1 MIRAMEGEPRPES
14 RTASRIGAGFDP
26 RTRIQRDPFNE
37 YLVLVLSAG
46 GAAVFNPIV
55 LLVVSAIWEK
65 PGLVVWVLGS
75 VGLEL
80 FGIFGL
86 ARPAMKPKEALGWA
100 LLWSFAAAVLG
111 LCFYELVANEVL

>member
-1 MIRAMEGEPRPES
+1 MEGRPDSEGRMGS
-14 RTASRIGAGFDP
+14 KIGAGFDP

-37 YLVLVLSAG
+37 YLVFVLSAG

-55 LLVVSAIWEK
+55 LLIVSAIWDK
-65 PGLVVWVLGS
+65 PSLGVWVLGS
-75 VGLEL
+75 ICLEL

-86 ARPAMKPKEALGWA
+86 ARPAMKPREAVGWA

-111 LCFYELVANEVL
+111 VCFYELVANEVL